1 MTRQETRGAEQ
12 SEPPDADQVAG
23 PEAEPTEPTDS
34 SQAASGDLGL
44 GTEPPQGSGPAD
56 AVLAAGALPWRRRRG
71 ELQVALVHRPRYDDW
86 AWAKGK
92 LEPNE
97 GFPAA
102 AVREVAE
109 ETGLRIRLGV
119 PLPTAHYRVPRP
131 GDAQGS
137 GEPKVVAYWAG
148 HVLHGDGALA
158 HEVDK
163 IVWLNPA
170 AASAALSYPRDSAQL
185 DALVAADRQ
194 GHLGTWPLLLVRHA
208 KATPRRHW
216 SGPDWL
222 RPLDERGFRQ
232 SADLVGLLQAYG
244 VQRLR
249 SSSATRC
256 VQTLEP
262 FAHVSGVRL
271 RTTQW
276 LSEEGFEQHPRRAAD
291 YLTDALRRG
300 EPVAV
305 CTHGPLVPGLLEQ
318 LASRIS
324 TRRRDRHA
332 SALPLQP
339 RQLLTPPMA
348 KGEVVVAHVRGRG
361 SRAAIVAVERHLPL
375 R

>member
-1 MTRQETRGAEQ
+1 MRREEDAAASTVAPFD
-12 SEPPDADQVAG
+12 SDVPDALATAPSPGQPV
-23 PEAEPTEPTDS
+23 PT
-34 SQAASGDLGL
+34 
-44 GTEPPQGSGPAD
+44 PP
-56 AVLAAGALPWRRRRG
+56 VLAAGALPWRRRRG

-119 PLPTAHYRVPRP
+119 PLPTAHYLVQS
-131 GDAQGS
+131 AQSPAGS
-137 GEPKVVAYWAG
+137 GEPKVVHYWAG
-148 HVLHGDGALA
+148 QVLRGGGGLT
-158 HEVDK
+158 HEVDE
-163 IVWLNPA
+163 IAWLNPG
-170 AASAALSYPRDSAQL
+170 AASAVLTYPRDRAQL
-185 DALVAADRQ
+185 EALVAADRRGQ
-194 GHLGTWPLLLVRHA
+194 LGTWPLVLVRHA

-222 RPLDERGFRQ
+222 RPLDERGLRQ
-232 SADLVGLLQAYG
+232 AIDLVALLEAYG
-244 VQRLR
+244 AQRLR

-262 FAHVSGVRL
+262 FTAKSGIRL

-276 LSEEGFEQHPRRAAD
+276 LSEEGFEEHPRRAAN

-305 CTHGPLVPGLLEQ
+305 CTHGPLIPGLLAQ
-318 LASRIS
+318 LADRVS
-324 TRRRDRHA
+324 TRRRDREA
-332 SALPLQP
+332 SSPPRVL
-339 RQLLTPPMA
+339 RQLLSPPMA

-361 SRAAIVAVERHLPL
+361 SHAVIVAVERHLPL
-375 R
+375 P